1 MTRDKQRSN
10 RFGQAVR
17 KARTAAGLSQ
27 EELAERCGLDR
38 SYIGGV
44 ERGQRNPTVSVI
56 EKIAGGLGVTLAQL
70 FSYSTE
76 EPKA

>member
-56 EKIAGGLGVTLAQL
+56 EKIAEGLGVTLAEL